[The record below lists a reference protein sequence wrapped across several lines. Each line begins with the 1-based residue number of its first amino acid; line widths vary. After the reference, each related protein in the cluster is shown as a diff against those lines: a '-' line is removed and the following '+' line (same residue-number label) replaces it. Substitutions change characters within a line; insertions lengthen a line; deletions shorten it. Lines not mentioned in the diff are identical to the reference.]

1 MYSYSAEKKKS
12 FIELGIPNSKKF
24 LYLDM
29 KKGNQD
35 GLLKSYV
42 QAHFFSFSKWPH
54 QKLLEIEYYLL
65 VLTWLDLVKIA
76 DKS

>member
-1 MYSYSAEKKKS
+1 MPFLEDPSNTNLVMLLAVLCSTLQNELYFFSRKKKS

-42 QAHFFSFSKWPH
+42 QAHFYFSK
-54 QKLLEIEYYLL
+54 
-65 VLTWLDLVKIA
+65 
-76 DKS
+76 

>member
-1 MYSYSAEKKKS
+1 MPFLEDPSNTNLVMLLAVLCSTLQNELYFFSRKKKS

-42 QAHFFSFSKWPH
+42 QAYFSFSK
-54 QKLLEIEYYLL
+54 
-65 VLTWLDLVKIA
+65 
-76 DKS
+76 